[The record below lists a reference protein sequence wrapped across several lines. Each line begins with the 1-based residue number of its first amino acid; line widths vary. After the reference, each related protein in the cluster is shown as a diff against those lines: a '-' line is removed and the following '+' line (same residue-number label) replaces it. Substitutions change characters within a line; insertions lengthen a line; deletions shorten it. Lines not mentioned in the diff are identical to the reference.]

1 MHVKASRGQ
10 KIKSDDVFS
19 GEFWLADEALEKGLI
34 DGVGQLESIIE
45 HRYGDDCKFVNVSS
59 RKSFLGRL
67 GKSVLPVSIRSDYS
81 KN

>member
-1 MHVKASRGQ
+1 M
-10 KIKSDDVFS
+10 
-19 GEFWLADEALEKGLI
+19 ADEALEKGLI

-45 HRYGDDCKFVNVSS
+45 HRYGDDCKFVTVSS

-67 GKSVLPVSIRSDYS
+67 GKSVYQSLSEAIIA